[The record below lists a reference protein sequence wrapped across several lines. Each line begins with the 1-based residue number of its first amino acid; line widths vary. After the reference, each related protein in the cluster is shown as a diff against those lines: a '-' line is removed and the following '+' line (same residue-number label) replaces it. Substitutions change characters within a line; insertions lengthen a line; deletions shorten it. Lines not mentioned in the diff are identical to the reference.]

1 MLTSYQKSVQN
12 LLNQDSC
19 PGASAEELELFK
31 SHFRTSAFTCRLRQC
46 PRATIGFENDQ
57 IRREH
62 EITHAGG
69 FRCTIPGC
77 QYPPYRSA
85 QSLKSHVDRHHSKT
99 PARKS
104 IRRVERVKSLNQSR
118 IVANF
123 KTHKSMVRQLSIDSD
138 NVNSTNLEQGQEQP
152 VVLPSDNI
160 NSAQTDRS
168 PQNNQQRLSAAIQI
182 LRQNPGITNAT
193 DDRLYPQNVLNNQV
207 RANVPLGVKSWRQL
221 KLWAS
226 QNPALLPGVSMD
238 KLVLLQV
245 LHYQDL
251 LKQQNSGLPSQQ
263 PPQQTA
269 IPNLTPPAQ
278 MTPQQQPNMQ
288 NIPPI
293 QATPQEI
300 QALRQNVQARGQLAN
315 LSDDFLRNL
324 IVNQKRAQQQKMQGQ
339 QTEKYDQQE
348 QQLNTPR
355 NMAHFLQQQQREMQ
369 SQQQDGPHQVAAM
382 VQAQAA
388 QQQAQQ
394 HYLMQQQQA
403 QAQATTMQQ
412 SHSQQS
418 NHSHNAIQRP
428 LSSQPQQGPLRL
440 PSAMS
445 HRGRQQQ
452 QDANTNP
459 MQPQEQN
466 RMLDQMEPYQ
476 RLLNQKFDLNAIATQ
491 QIEAMRVQDIVAT
504 GLLPQQQQQQQ
515 RLQVLP
521 ELQSKSYRSGMYTV
535 YPHPLGNADAMEPPE
550 INIDFAPPSRPTS
563 SEPPEPEHQA
573 HVLSPPDR
581 CK

>member
-1 MLTSYQKSVQN
+1 
-12 LLNQDSC
+12 
-19 PGASAEELELFK
+19 
-31 SHFRTSAFTCRLRQC
+31 
-46 PRATIGFENDQ
+46 
-57 IRREH
+57 
-62 EITHAGG
+62 
-69 FRCTIPGC
+69 
-77 QYPPYRSA
+77 
-85 QSLKSHVDRHHSKT
+85 
-99 PARKS
+99 
-104 IRRVERVKSLNQSR
+104 VKSLNQSR
-118 IVANF
+118 IVVNF

-193 DDRLYPQNVLNNQV
+193 DQV
-207 RANVPLGVKSWRQL
+207 RANIPLGVKSWRQL

-339 QTEKYDQQE
+339 QKEKHDQQE

-521 ELQSKSYRSGMYTV
+521 ELQSKSYRSGMYRL

-550 INIDFAPPSRPTS
+550 INIDFAPPSRPAS